1 MSIQPKASHSGL
13 FSRASILFQ
22 ALGVSSQS
30 DRSIIKKKLKDMK
43 KREEKEQ
50 RKEEKKLKE
59 EDEKLTGLREEE
71 RSVKSIGRRGQTV
84 RTESLL

>member
-1 MSIQPKASHSGL
+1 MFSH
-13 FSRASILFQ
+13 ASISFQ

-30 DRSIIKKKLKDMK
+30 DRSIIKRKLKDIK
-43 KREEKEQ
+43 RREEKEQ

-59 EDEKLTGLREEE
+59 GEGKVMGIKEEE
-71 RSVKSIGRRGQTV
+71 KSVKSIGRSGQTV